1 MGKPANKPPR
11 KNTVI
16 VELDSVLLSAPR
28 LNTLLTVRVIDALTD
43 SGFEVIGITSRQ
55 PMTDSYVRG
64 KLLDLNVGLS
74 AVMMRGTLD
83 SRDYVEL
90 KRELYEMHQ
99 AHLAMW
105 IDNDPE
111 FVREMLHRGVQALR
125 TYLTFE
131 EDPK

>member
-28 LNTLLTVRVIDALTD
+28 INTLITARVIEALVD
-43 SGFEVIGITSRQ
+43 SGFELIGLTNRRPS
-55 PMTDSYVRG
+55 TDSFVRG
-64 KLLDLNVGLS
+64 RLLDMNIPISV
-74 AVMMRGTLD
+74 VMMRGTLD
-83 SRDYVEL
+83 ERDYIEL
-90 KRELYEMHQ
+90 KAELFEMHQ
-99 AHLAMW
+99 SHVAMW

-111 FVREMLHRGVQALR
+111 FVREMLHRGVQTLR

-131 EDPK
+131 EEPE